1 MGTWRRR
8 ILIVLG
14 SLVGILLLTAATI
27 WLLAERQLRRVHP
40 APEESF
46 TAATPD
52 SAMLARGEHLV
63 RAVGSCVMCHGE
75 DLGGSLVADAGPM
88 GWLAGTNL
96 TRGRGGV
103 GATLTDADWERAIRH
118 GIRANG
124 RSLILMPSEAFVH
137 FSDEDLSAVVAFLK
151 QLPPVDRELEST
163 HLRIVGRALLA
174 TGKLPLLVANLTPRI
189 QHAAAVPRDTTAAYG
204 RYLASVAG
212 CHGCHGEGL
221 SGGRLG
227 GGPPDAPPAA
237 NLTPSGLVGWSEADF
252 VRALREGVRPAGT
265 AINETMPWRGLGRMT
280 DAELRALWRYLESV
294 PPREYGNR

>member
-1 MGTWRRR
+1 MRTWRRR
-8 ILIVLG
+8 VVIVLG
-14 SLVGILLLTAATI
+14 SLAGVLFLTAATL
-27 WLLAERQLRRVHP
+27 WAMAERELRRVHP

-46 TAATPD
+46 TAAAPD
-52 SAMLARGEHLV
+52 SALLARGEHLA

-75 DLGGSLVADAGPM
+75 DLGGMVVADAGPM
-88 GWLAGTNL
+88 GWLAGPNL

-103 GATLTDADWERAIRH
+103 GATLSDADWERAIRH

-137 FSDEDLSAVVAFLK
+137 FSDQDLSALVAFLK
-151 QLPPVDRELEST
+151 QLPPVDRELEPT
-163 HLRIVGRALLA
+163 HLRPIGRALLA
-174 TGKLPLLVANLTPRI
+174 AGKLPLLVANLTPRI
-189 QHAAAVPRDTTAAYG
+189 PHVPAVLPDTTATYG

-227 GGPPDAPPAA
+227 GGPPDAPPSS

-252 VRALREGVRPAGT
+252 VRALREGIRPAGT
-265 AINETMPWRGLGRMT
+265 PINETMPWRGLGRMT
-280 DAELRALWRYLESV
+280 DAELRALWRYLQSV
-294 PPREYGNR
+294 PPREFGNR